1 MTTKP
6 KARKFRIKR
15 TAPALG
21 SAAAASATRK
31 QSVDDQPRAETPDT
45 PTDQQ
50 AKPTQAA
57 EQTADQTTDMA
68 ASSELASASE
78 VQSEKTIDAIRQ
90 EGLTGRQ
97 LRMARR

>member
-31 QSVDDQPRAETPDT
+31 PSVDDQPRAETPDT

-50 AKPTQAA
+50 ATPTQAG
-57 EQTADQTTDMA
+57 EQTADQTTDQTTEMA
-68 ASSELASASE
+68 ASSEVASASE
-78 VQSEKTIDAIRQ
+78 VQSENTIDAIRQ

-97 LRMARR
+97 LR